1 MTISVEIARELRY
14 ELGMVEFTHGQL
26 SEPTRNDANA
36 LSAGMLLALVE
47 SFIAHARL
55 MDDFLGGQE
64 NARRDDIVAVRL
76 TEQWEP
82 RGFLTTEDRERANKQ
97 VLHFTTRR
105 RRRER
110 WPIHAIAR
118 ALAHTYLEFYALLE
132 PDDQHELEG
141 TAISARA
148 IIERCDSDRVHEIN
162 LGLVW
167 EEPGEGL
174 DE

>member
-1 MTISVEIARELRY
+1 MTIPVEIARELRY

-26 SEPTRNDANA
+26 SEPTRNDDNA
-36 LSAGMLLALVE
+36 LCTGMLSALVE

-55 MDDFLGGQE
+55 MDEFLGGRE
-64 NARRDDIVAVRL
+64 TVRKDDIVAVRL
-76 TEQWEP
+76 TEQWER
-82 RGFLTTEDRERANKQ
+82 RGFLTTADRERADKQ

-118 ALAHTYLEFYALLE
+118 ALAHTYLEFCDLLE
-132 PDDQHELEG
+132 PDDQYELEG

-148 IIERCDSDRVHEIN
+148 IIERCDSDRMHEIN

-167 EEPGEGL
+167 EEPEKEQ